1 MAAKPPA
8 PPSGG
13 PKPQRNQF
21 DLFSRP
27 GPADR
32 ESGPRSPEPPPPTE
46 PLFPRP
52 PPLRAPPAAAPRPPE
67 PPPPMAPLFPRA
79 PAVRAQPPGP
89 PPPAPSPLFPAAP
102 AVRATPPAAPL
113 PSGAPRVVSVTEL
126 TRELKGVVEPRFS
139 RIAVRGEL
147 SNYKPAVSGH
157 HYFTLK
163 DQGATIGAVLFR
175 NEAVR
180 LKFKLKDG
188 LAVVCRGR
196 LSVYE
201 QRGQYQILCDS
212 VEPVGA
218 GALALAFEQL
228 KQKLMAEGLFD
239 PARKR
244 KLPVIARRIGVV
256 TSTSG
261 AALRDFLRVL
271 HDRFPIPVLI
281 APARVQGDG
290 AAEEVARAIARL
302 NRTDVD
308 VIVVTRGGGSIED
321 LWAFNEEVVA
331 RAIAASKVPVVSAV
345 GHEVDHTIADFVA
358 DLRCATPTD
367 AAKTL
372 APVRTD
378 LLRQLAERRRHL
390 RQMALRLVSH
400 QKERLRARAGRL
412 GDPRR
417 HVAEERLRLD
427 HAEER
432 LQKGLTRAIGT
443 RRERLDALAER
454 LRREHPRTRLARASK
469 TLSACGQAMAK
480 AQRARLAAERAR
492 LTSLAKRLQAASPA
506 PAVARSHRGLNA
518 LRERADK
525 ALARRLAGERVRLS
539 KAAARLE
546 SLSPLQVLSRGYA
559 VAFDEGR
566 RVVKTATEVPL
577 GTRVAVLLSDRS
589 ELEATVTGH
598 RPPAVPEKRGA

>member
-1 MAAKPPA
+1 
-8 PPSGG
+8 
-13 PKPQRNQF
+13 
-21 DLFSRP
+21 
-27 GPADR
+27 
-32 ESGPRSPEPPPPTE
+32 
-46 PLFPRP
+46 
-52 PPLRAPPAAAPRPPE
+52 
-67 PPPPMAPLFPRA
+67 
-79 PAVRAQPPGP
+79 
-89 PPPAPSPLFPAAP
+89 
-102 AVRATPPAAPL
+102 
-113 PSGAPRVVSVTEL
+113 
-126 TRELKGVVEPRFS
+126 
-139 RIAVRGEL
+139 
-147 SNYKPAVSGH
+147 
-157 HYFTLK
+157 K
-163 DQGATIGAVLFR
+163 DQGATIAAVLFR

-196 LSVYE
+196 VSVYE

-212 VEPVGA
+212 VEPEGA

-228 KQKLMAEGLFD
+228 KQKLLAEGLFD

-244 KLPVIARRIGVV
+244 KLPAIPRRIGVV
-256 TSTSG
+256 TSPSG

-290 AAEEVARAIARL
+290 AAAEIARGIARL
-302 NRTDVD
+302 NRAGVD

-331 RAIAASKVPVVSAV
+331 RAIAASAVPVVSAV

-378 LLRQLAERRRHL
+378 LLRQLSERRRHL
-390 RQMALRLVSH
+390 RQMALRLISH
-400 QKERLRARAGRL
+400 QRERLGSRAGRL

-432 LQKGLTRAIGT
+432 LQKALGRAIGL
-443 RRERLDALAER
+443 RREKLGAVAER
-454 LRREHPRTRLARASK
+454 LRREHPQTRLARAAKS
-469 TLSACGQAMAK
+469 LAACGQALAK
-480 AQRARLAAERAR
+480 AQRSRLIAERTR
-492 LTSLAKRLQAASPA
+492 VTSLAKRLQASSPA
-506 PAVARSHRGLNA
+506 PAVARLHRSLGT
-518 LRERADK
+518 LRERTDK
-525 ALARRLAGERVRLS
+525 AMARKLAGERVRLS

-559 VAFDEGR
+559 VAFDGAR
-566 RVVKTATEVPL
+566 RVVKTAAEAPV
-577 GTRVAVLLSDRS
+577 GTKVAVLLSDRS
-589 ELEATVTGH
+589 ELEAQVVGH
-598 RPPAVPEKRGA
+598 REPPAPPKEEDCSGG